1 MSKTALVAGATGAT
15 AKRLVEQLA
24 ASAWNVIGV
33 SRNPPTGADRLKYI
47 KVDLLDAEA
56 VVRALSD
63 CRSVSHVF
71 YTGRARFAEGGV
83 ESVDDN
89 VTMLRNTLDAIEP
102 IAKGLAHI
110 HLVQG
115 GKYYGQHLGPF
126 PTPAREDDPRHM
138 PPNFYYDQQD
148 LLANR
153 QRGRSWT
160 WSASRPD
167 FVCDFAPERSRN
179 IISVLGAYAAIARE
193 LGVPFDFPGRGGCFE
208 AVKQATDG
216 TQLAHAMIFIAEAPA
231 CANAAFNVTNGD
243 VFRWSRL
250 WPRLADFFGVPL
262 GQIRPIKLADW
273 MADKEPVW
281 SRIVEKHGLKRQKL
295 TDVAN
300 WQFADFQW
308 SQDYDVIANVN
319 KLRLAGFHGLV
330 DTEDMFLNHLARY
343 RAEKFLP

>member
-1 MSKTALVAGATGAT
+1 MSKIALVAGATGAT
-15 AKRLVEQLA
+15 AKRLVEVLLA
-24 ASAWNVIGV
+24 SDWNVIGV
-33 SRNPPTGADRLKYI
+33 SRNPPAGTGRLTYI
-47 KVDLLDAEA
+47 AADLLDAA
-56 VVRALSD
+56 GAAQALGD
-63 CRSVSHVF
+63 CRSVTHVF

-89 VTMLRNTLDAIEP
+89 VAMLRNTLDAIEP
-102 IAKGLAHI
+102 IAKGLAHV

-148 LLANR
+148 LLMGR
-153 QRGRSWT
+153 QRGHRWT

-167 FVCDFAPERSRN
+167 FVCDFAPERARN
-179 IISVLGAYAAIARE
+179 IIPVLGAYAAIACE
-193 LGVPFDFPGRGGCFE
+193 LGVPFDFPGLSGCFE

-216 TQLAHAMIFIAEAPA
+216 TQLAHAMIFIASTPG
-231 CANAAFNVTNGD
+231 CTNAAFNVTNGD

-250 WPRLADFFGVPL
+250 WPRLADFFGLPQ
-262 GQIRPIKLADW
+262 GQIRSVKLADW

-281 SRIVEKHGLKRQKL
+281 QRIVEKHGLKRQKL
-295 TDVAN
+295 SDVAS

-308 SQDYDVIANVN
+308 SQDYDVISNVN
-319 KLRLAGFHGLV
+319 RLREAGFNELV
-330 DTEDMFLNHLARY
+330 DTEDMFLGQLARY